1 MKCPKCGYIGFE
13 ASDRCRNCGYEF
25 ALASVPPVESDLP
38 LRPGEPLGPLADF
51 ALDGHLE
58 PPASLRSGQGR
69 GAQFDFDRYQPPPP
83 APVPDLPLFDGE
95 PLASTA
101 GPVVTALPPPRPPLA
116 VRRSTPPPARVRSR
130 TPRSAQP
137 DLELRVEAQ
146 PEPASAR
153 VEETRAAAGDVPLPG
168 RRAMAAL
175 IDLAILVPLD
185 AIVIYFTVRL
195 CRLTLQELS
204 ILPVA
209 PLLVFFLILDGGYLL
224 AFTVAGGQTIGKMA
238 MGLRVVTGAGGRVG
252 TGRALART
260 LAWIASVLP
269 LGLGLL
275 PAAFDAERRTLHDRV
290 TDTRVVRVSAS

>member
-25 ALASVPPVESDLP
+25 ALASVPPVASDLP

-58 PPASLRSGQGR
+58 PPASLRSGQAR
-69 GAQFDFDRYQPPPP
+69 GAQFDFDRYAPPPP
-83 APVPDLPLFDGE
+83 APAPDLPLFEDGPPPPAE
-95 PLASTA
+95 PPVITA
-101 GPVVTALPPPRPPLA
+101 IPPPRPPLA

-137 DLELRVEAQ
+137 DLELKIDAQ
-146 PEPASAR
+146 PEPVPAR
-153 VEETRAAAGDVPLPG
+153 IDEARAAAADVPPSG
-168 RRAMAAL
+168 RRALAAL
-175 IDLAILVPLD
+175 VDLAILVPLD
-185 AIVIYFTVRL
+185 AIVVYFTLRL

-224 AFTVAGGQTIGKMA
+224 AFTAAGGQTIGKMA
-238 MGLRVVTGAGGRVG
+238 MGLRVVTGSGGRVG

-260 LAWIASVLP
+260 LAWIVSVVP

-275 PAAFDAERRTLHDRV
+275 PAAFDAERRALHDRV
-290 TDTRVVRVSAS
+290 TNTRVVSVSAS